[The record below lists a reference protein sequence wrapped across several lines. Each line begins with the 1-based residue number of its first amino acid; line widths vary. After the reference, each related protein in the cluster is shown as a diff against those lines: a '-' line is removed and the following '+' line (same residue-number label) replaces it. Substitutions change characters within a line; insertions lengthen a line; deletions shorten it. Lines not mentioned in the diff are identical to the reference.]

1 MGNSVWHLITQS
13 DKISKLVLLL
23 LLGMSIAC
31 WTVFLYKL
39 VLLHL
44 KQRHMKRAF
53 QSLKAVNTMEDVTMV
68 AAHLNNTIPGYFMAK
83 NLTFIKAMIER
94 NKEHGHTHLTHLDW
108 EHVQAHMYQTVDD
121 MVWCCVYVL
130 SCP

>member
-1 MGNSVWHLITQS
+1 MMNVFMGNSVWHLIAQS

-39 VLLHL
+39 VLLRL

-53 QSLKAVNTMEDVTMV
+53 ETLKSMNTMEDVTMA
-68 AAHLNNTIPGYFMAK
+68 AAHLHDTIPGYFMAK
-83 NLTFIKAMIER
+83 NLTFIKAMIGN
-94 NKEHGHTHLTHLDW
+94 NKEHGNAQLTNLDW
-108 EHVQAHMYQTVDD
+108 ERVQAHMYQTVDD
-121 MVWCCVYVL
+121 
-130 SCP
+130 